1 MTVEADAPIFC
12 FVGSKLLDREQST
25 VENSVAECKTVDEQK
40 QIILLATPVMTQ
52 ERYSQLTGLT
62 EGQVR
67 GQIEKGHLPSLKIG
81 RVRMVN
87 IAALSQQA
95 LDMEDWQ

>member
-1 MTVEADAPIFC
+1 M
-12 FVGSKLLDREQST
+12 
-25 VENSVAECKTVDEQK
+25 DEQK

-67 GQIEKGHLPSLKIG
+67 GQVEKGHLPSLKIG
-81 RVRMVN
+81 RIRMVN

-95 LDMEDWQ
+95 MDKEDWQ

>member
-1 MTVEADAPIFC
+1 M
-12 FVGSKLLDREQST
+12 LDNERINVQI
-25 VENSVAECKTVDEQK
+25 SVAECKTVDEQK
-40 QIILLATPVMTQ
+40 PIILLATPVMTQ
-52 ERYSQLTGLT
+52 DCYAQPTGLT
-62 EGQVR
+62 EGQVG

-95 LDMEDWQ
+95 MDQEDWQ

>member
-1 MTVEADAPIFC
+1 MTIIYCHALI
-12 FVGSKLLDREQST
+12 Q
-25 VENSVAECKTVDEQK
+25 NSVAEWKTVDEQK

-52 ERYSQLTGLT
+52 DRYAQLTGLT

-95 LDMEDWQ
+95 MDKEDWQ

>member
-1 MTVEADAPIFC
+1 M
-12 FVGSKLLDREQST
+12 
-25 VENSVAECKTVDEQK
+25 ENSVAECRTVDEQK
-40 QIILLATPVMTQ
+40 QIILIATPVMTQ
-52 ERYSQLTGLT
+52 ERYAQLTGLT

-67 GQIEKGHLPSLKIG
+67 GQIEKGHLAFIKIG

-95 LDMEDWQ
+95 LDQEDWQ

>member
-1 MTVEADAPIFC
+1 M
-12 FVGSKLLDREQST
+12 
-25 VENSVAECKTVDEQK
+25 DEQK

-67 GQIEKGHLPSLKIG
+67 GQVEKGHLPSLKIG

-95 LDMEDWQ
+95 MDKEDWQ

>member
-1 MTVEADAPIFC
+1 MFLFGVVLC
-12 FVGSKLLDREQST
+12 VRQCSRVQ
-25 VENSVAECKTVDEQK
+25 NSGRAK
-40 QIILLATPVMTQ
+40 QIILIATPVMSQ
-52 ERYSQLTGLT
+52 ERYAQLTGLT

-87 IAALSQQA
+87 IAALSQRA
-95 LDMEDWQ
+95 LDQEDWQ